1 MGEFAVLATRR
12 YYRMYN
18 TGCRKYSADLAQG
31 GLKVPCSLLYKAMLM
46 EPAGSESLL
55 LGQK

>member
-1 MGEFAVLATRR
+1 
-12 YYRMYN
+12 MYN

-46 EPAGSESLL
+46 EPADSNTTPHGHVTIT
-55 LGQK
+55 